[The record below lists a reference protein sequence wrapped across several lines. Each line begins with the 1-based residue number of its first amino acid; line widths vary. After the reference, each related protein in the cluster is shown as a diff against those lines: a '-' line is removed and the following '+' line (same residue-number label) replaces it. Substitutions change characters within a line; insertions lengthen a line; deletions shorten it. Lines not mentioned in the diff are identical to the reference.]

1 MFVPRFLYPLLPYR
15 SMVFPFLVACAIV
28 VPCWLIFR
36 LYRRR
41 NPGNRISFLREIL
54 LLIFVAY
61 LAGLAVATL
70 TPNRS
75 SRMIAAG
82 RGGVQLRP
90 NLASL
95 TCSSA
100 SMPEGSTARGFCE
113 HNARGNVMLFFPLGI
128 LIPLLWTHIRFRR
141 GILIAI
147 AVSISIEIVQYL
159 SSSLG
164 SYRAVDINDVALNVI
179 GASLGLML
187 VSVLRFRPRFR
198 TAVPQ

>member
-1 MFVPRFLYPLLPYR
+1 
-15 SMVFPFLVACAIV
+15 MVFPFLVACAIV

-61 LAGLAVATL
+61 LAGLVVATL

-75 SRMIAAG
+75 SRMLASG
-82 RGGVQLRP
+82 RGGIQLRP

-164 SYRAVDINDVALNVI
+164 SYRAVDINDVVLNVI

>member
-61 LAGLAVATL
+61 LACLAVATL

-75 SRMIAAG
+75 SRMLAAG
-82 RGGVQLRP
+82 RGGIQLRP

-164 SYRAVDINDVALNVI
+164 SYRAVDINDVVLNVI

>member
-15 SMVFPFLVACAIV
+15 SLAFPFLVACAIV

-41 NPGNRISFLREIL
+41 TPGNRISFLREIL

-128 LIPLLWTHIRFRR
+128 LIPLLWTHIRFRK

-187 VSVLRFRPRFR
+187 VSILRFRPRLR
-198 TAVPQ
+198 PAVQQ

>member
-75 SRMIAAG
+75 SRMLAAG
-82 RGGVQLRP
+82 RGGIQLRP

-164 SYRAVDINDVALNVI
+164 SYRAVDINDVVLNVI

>member
-1 MFVPRFLYPLLPYR
+1 
-15 SMVFPFLVACAIV
+15 
-28 VPCWLIFR
+28 
-36 LYRRR
+36 
-41 NPGNRISFLREIL
+41 
-54 LLIFVAY
+54 
-61 LAGLAVATL
+61 
-70 TPNRS
+70 
-75 SRMIAAG
+75 
-82 RGGVQLRP
+82 
-90 NLASL
+90 
-95 TCSSA
+95 
-100 SMPEGSTARGFCE
+100 
-113 HNARGNVMLFFPLGI
+113 MLFFPLGI

-164 SYRAVDINDVALNVI
+164 SYRAVDINDVVLNVI